1 MCWWINPI
9 IPPKSVSLFCII
21 LQAMAQKYPVGIQ
34 DFSEVRTGGYV
45 YVDKTPFIEALIN
58 QGKFYFLSRP
68 RRFGKSL
75 FVSALHYLFQGRKEL
90 FEGLYIEN
98 KWDWAVT
105 NPVIKISFSNIG
117 HKTMGLEKAIHGSL
131 DKTAKQYNITFTQS
145 EIDQKFKELIET
157 LDAQHGKVVVLIDEY
172 DKPIIDYLGTDTSKA
187 IENRDIMKSFYSIL
201 KDADPHLKLV
211 FITGVSKF
219 SNGRRSAVSIFSDLN
234 NLKDLSIDN
243 NFESICGISQQE
255 LEDNFEKELEQHDAL
270 KIKKWYNGYSWGGNL
285 SVYNPFSL
293 LNFFA
298 GDGGFKNYWFETG
311 TPTFLIQLAKQQE
324 LYNFE
329 GIEVGSNQLNAYD
342 LENLQPIPL
351 MFQTGYLTIK
361 DYEEIGGV
369 YSLDYPNQEVR
380 QSYLDLLTNIYT
392 QNPSETGTV
401 LANNLRKILLK
412 CELEKLQSLLNTIF
426 KSIPY
431 EVWQKENEH
440 FYHAIIHLTFRLL
453 GIYVESQV
461 QTSDGRID
469 ALVKVN
475 EYVYAFEF
483 KLDGSATKALQQIK
497 DKGYLQPYQN
507 QDKKCIGIGVN
518 FSTQLKKV
526 EEILWEE
533 ING

>member
-1 MCWWINPI
+1 MT
-9 IPPKSVSLFCII
+9 
-21 LQAMAQKYPVGIQ
+21 QKYPVGIQ
-34 DFSEVRTGGYV
+34 DFQKLRSQQYV
-45 YVDKTPFIEALIN
+45 YVDKTSFVWDIAN
-58 QGKFYFLSRP
+58 WGGYYFLSRP

-75 FVSALHYLFQGRKEL
+75 FVSTLQYLFEGKKEL
-90 FEGLYIEN
+90 FEGLYIED
-98 KWDWAVT
+98 KWDWSKT
-105 NPVIKISFSNIG
+105 NPIIKISFSNIG
-117 HKTMGLEKAIHGSL
+117 HKTMGLEKAIQTAL
-131 DKTAKQYNITFTQS
+131 DETAKRYNIVFTKI
-145 EIDQKFKELIET
+145 EIDQKFKELIEI

-172 DKPIIDYLGTDTSKA
+172 DKPIIDYLGTDTPKA
-187 IENRDIMKSFYSIL
+187 IENRDILKAFYSIL

-219 SNGRRSAVSIFSDLN
+219 SRVSIFSDLN

-255 LEDNFEKELEQHDAL
+255 LEDNFVKELEQHDAQ
-270 KIKKWYNGYSWGGNL
+270 KVKKWYNGYSWGGDS

-329 GIEVGSNQLNAYD
+329 GIEVSSNQLNAYD

-469 ALVKVN
+469 ALVQVN

-483 KLDGSATKALQQIK
+483 KLDGSASQALQQIK

-507 QDKKCIGIGVN
+507 QGKRNAARTCIGIGVN
-518 FSTQLKKV
+518 FSKELKKV

-533 ING
+533 IKF